1 MFKYKC
7 VTEKLLAAFSSGSKN
22 RCRRAQNLVFWVGSR
37 FLLKMQGHFEIKL
50 TWPVTSDQCMNIFSW
65 WHCEVAKSKQ
75 SKLQSLICPNTQNI
89 GHQFSAIYLFQN
101 IPHFWWACFE
111 KKHNWT
117 LLHMFRKMLICHVS
131 LAGACV
137 SLTLNIFDLHQ
148 ICHTACPW
156 NISQMR
162 NNEIMLPE
170 KIYDHWSLCFTNLWS
185 VDYRG
190 KFAKWWRCKFLTN
203 LFDICKQQIRN
214 SDLWQRIWIQNN

>member
-1 MFKYKC
+1 MTSVWIYFHDGTVKLQNWNNLNCKVWFVQTRKTL
-7 VTEKLLAAFSSGSKN
+7 VT
-22 RCRRAQNLVFWVGSR
+22 NLVQSICFKTFRIFMG
-37 FLLKMQGHFEIKL
+37 LLWE
-50 TWPVTSDQCMNIFSW
+50 
-65 WHCEVAKSKQ
+65 
-75 SKLQSLICPNTQNI
+75 
-89 GHQFSAIYLFQN
+89 
-101 IPHFWWACFE
+101 
-111 KKHNWT
+111 KHNWT

-162 NNEIMLPE
+162 NNEIMPPE

>member
-1 MFKYKC
+1 MD
-7 VTEKLLAAFSSGSKN
+7 LL
-22 RCRRAQNLVFWVGSR
+22 W
-37 FLLKMQGHFEIKL
+37 E
-50 TWPVTSDQCMNIFSW
+50 
-65 WHCEVAKSKQ
+65 
-75 SKLQSLICPNTQNI
+75 
-89 GHQFSAIYLFQN
+89 
-101 IPHFWWACFE
+101 
-111 KKHNWT
+111 KHNWT

-162 NNEIMLPE
+162 NNEIMPPE

-214 SDLWQRIWIQNN
+214 SDLWQRIWIQNNKNFKNKMSTQNSSQMTPKSVAVFIYFEKVPLSICMLLFWLFCTLPLKAWEAFARSTFFIFNWG